1 MYSIIPAD
9 NYAQAFE
16 MVCCFFTIVAVFASY
31 ILTMR
36 V

>member
-9 NYAQAFE
+9 SYVHAFE
-16 MVCCFFTIVAVFASY
+16 MVCCFFTILAVFASY